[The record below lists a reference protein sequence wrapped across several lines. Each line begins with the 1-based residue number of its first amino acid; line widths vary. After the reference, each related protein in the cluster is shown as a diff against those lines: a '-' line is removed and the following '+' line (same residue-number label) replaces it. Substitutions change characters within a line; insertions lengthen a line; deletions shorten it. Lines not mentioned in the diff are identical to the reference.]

1 MRTLRFHLLWKRG
14 EYLLNISYKMPP
26 RDTIHEIVKQAI
38 IKDGWNI
45 TDDPYVISYGDRFLF
60 VDLGIEGR
68 FIGAER
74 ESSRIAIEIK
84 DFRGRSAIADLEQA
98 IGQYVLYRLLL
109 NRVDPERE
117 IYLAISDVPKEIF
130 NEPIGEVVISDLP
143 LQLLVVDIKKAK
155 VKLWIPPRFGKLS
168 SK

>member
-1 MRTLRFHLLWKRG
+1 
-14 EYLLNISYKMPP
+14 MPA

-60 VDLGIEGR
+60 VDLGIQGR

-74 ESSRIAIEIK
+74 ENSQIAIEIK
-84 DFRGRSAIADLEQA
+84 EFRGRSALADLEQA

-109 NRVDPERE
+109 KRVDPERE
-117 IYLAISDVPKEIF
+117 IYRFAPGCGGATAVDGFPGIKQVALWGVGC
-130 NEPIGEVVISDLP
+130 GEYLEDCLKI
-143 LQLLVVDIKKAK
+143 A
-155 VKLWIPPRFGKLS
+155 
-168 SK
+168 

>member
-1 MRTLRFHLLWKRG
+1 
-14 EYLLNISYKMPP
+14 MPA

-60 VDLGIEGR
+60 VDLGIQGR

-74 ESSRIAIEIK
+74 ENSQIAIEIK
-84 DFRGRSAIADLEQA
+84 EFRGRSAIADLEQA

-109 NRVDPERE
+109 NRVDPGRE
-117 IYLAISDVPKEIF
+117 IYLAISDITYDEIF

-143 LQLLVVDIKKAK
+143 MQLLVVDVEKIK
-155 VKLWIPPRFGKLS
+155 VKLWIPPRSGKL
-168 SK
+168 